1 MITPGEYKIRPCK
14 ENTMQDIINKAKVL
28 TEALPYIKRFANKTI
43 VIKYGGNAMVEERLK
58 ESFAQDIILMKYIG
72 LNPVV
77 VHGGGPQIGQ
87 VLKAMNIQSY
97 FVQGMR
103 VTDSATMDVVEM
115 VLGGKVNKEI
125 VSNINRHGGRAVGLT
140 GKDGGLLTARKMEM
154 TAINP
159 DTLTPEIIDIGLVGE
174 VEKVDPGIIE
184 ALEKNN
190 FIPVIAPIG
199 VGLNGETYNINA
211 DLVAG
216 KVAGAL
222 RAEKL
227 ILLTDVEGVKDK
239 QGHLISTIDVKRIP
253 DLINDG
259 TISGGMIPKVNC
271 CLDAFEEG
279 VAKTHIIDGR
289 MEHACLLEIFTDKG
303 IGTAIGRF

>member
-1 MITPGEYKIRPCK
+1 
-14 ENTMQDIINKAKVL
+14 MQEIINKAKVL
-28 TEALPYIKRFANKTI
+28 MEALPYIRRFANKTI

-58 ESFAQDIILMKYIG
+58 EGFAQDIILMKYIG

-87 VLKAMNIQSY
+87 VLKAMGKESR

-103 VTDSATMDVVEM
+103 VTDTETMDVVEM

-125 VSNINRHGGRAVGLT
+125 VGNINRHGGKAVGLT
-140 GKDGGLLTARKMEM
+140 GKDGNLLVARKMEM

-159 DTLTPEIIDIGLVGE
+159 DTLTPEIIDVGMVGE
-174 VEKVDPGIIE
+174 VESVNPSIITSLE
-184 ALEKNN
+184 ASN

-199 VGLNGETYNINA
+199 VGLAGETYNINA

-216 KVAGAL
+216 RVAGAL
-222 RAEKL
+222 KAEKL
-227 ILLTDVEGVKDK
+227 ILLTDVEGVKGKD
-239 QGHLISTIDVKRIP
+239 GRLISTIDVARVP

-259 TISGGMIPKVNC
+259 TITGGMIPKVNC
-271 CLDAFEEG
+271 CVDAVEEG

-303 IGTAIGRF
+303 IGTAIARFDR

>member
-1 MITPGEYKIRPCK
+1 
-14 ENTMQDIINKAKVL
+14 MQEIIAKANVL
-28 TEALPYIKRFANKTI
+28 LEALPWLKRFSGATI

-58 ESFAQDIILMKYIG
+58 ESFAQDIILMKFIG

-77 VHGGGPQIGQ
+77 VHGGGPQIGKL
-87 VLKAMNIQSY
+87 LKALGKESR

-103 VTDSATMDVVEM
+103 VTDRETMDVVEM
-115 VLGGKVNKEI
+115 VLGAQVNKEI
-125 VSNINRHGGRAVGLT
+125 VNNINRHGGKAVGLT
-140 GKDGGLLTARKMEM
+140 GKDGRLIIARKMEM
-154 TAINP
+154 TQINP
-159 DTLTPEIIDIGLVGE
+159 DTLTPEIIDIGHVGE
-174 VEKVDPGIIE
+174 VESVNTAIIE
-184 ALEKNN
+184 AQEKSH

-216 KVAGAL
+216 RIAGAL

-239 QGHLISTIDVKRIP
+239 DGRLISTIDVERVP

-259 TISGGMIPKVNC
+259 TITGGMIPKVNC
-271 CLDAFEEG
+271 CVDAVEEG
-279 VAKTHIIDGR
+279 VHKTHIIDGR

-303 IGTAIGRF
+303 VGTAVARFKK

>member
-1 MITPGEYKIRPCK
+1 
-14 ENTMQDIINKAKVL
+14 MQELIQKANVL
-28 TEALPYIKRFANKTI
+28 MEALPWIRTFTGKTI
-43 VIKYGGNAMVEERLK
+43 VIKYGGNAMVEAALK
-58 ESFAQDIILMKYIG
+58 EGFARDVILMKYIG

-77 VHGGGPQIGQ
+77 VHGGGPQIGK
-87 VLKAMNIQSY
+87 VLGAMNIESR

-103 VTDSATMDVVEM
+103 VTDSATMGVVEM
-115 VLGGKVNKEI
+115 VLGGQVNKEI
-125 VSNINRHGGRAVGLT
+125 VANINRHGGRAVGLT
-140 GKDGGLLTARKMEM
+140 GKDGGLIQARKLEM
-154 TAINP
+154 TATNP
-159 DTLTPEIIDIGLVGE
+159 ETLTPEIIDIGMVGE
-174 VEKVDPGIIE
+174 VERVNPEIIE
-184 ALEKNN
+184 ALEKNH

-199 VGLNGETYNINA
+199 VGLEGETYNINA

-239 QGHLISTIDVKRIP
+239 QGRLISTIDIRRVP

-271 CLDAFEEG
+271 CIDAIEEG
-279 VAKTHIIDGR
+279 VHKTHIIDGR
-289 MEHACLLEIFTDKG
+289 IEHACLLEIFTNKG
-303 IGTAIGRF
+303 VGTAIANF

>member
-1 MITPGEYKIRPCK
+1 
-14 ENTMQDIINKAKVL
+14 MQELIAKANVL
-28 TEALPYIKRFANKTI
+28 MEALPWIRRFYGATI
-43 VIKYGGNAMVEERLK
+43 VIKYGGHAMVDERLK
-58 ESFAQDIILMKYIG
+58 EGFARDIILMKYIG

-77 VHGGGPQIGQ
+77 IHGGGPQIGK
-87 VLKAMNIQSY
+87 VLEAMKIQSH

-125 VSNINRHGGRAVGLT
+125 VSNINRHGGKAVGIT
-140 GKDGGLLTARKMEM
+140 GKDGGLIRARKMEM

-159 DTLTPEIIDIGLVGE
+159 DSLTPEIIDIGMVGE
-174 VEKVDPGIIE
+174 VEQVDPAIIK
-184 ALEKNN
+184 ALESNN

-199 VGLNGETYNINA
+199 GGLDGETYNINA

-216 KVAGAL
+216 KIAGAL
-222 RAEKL
+222 KAEKL
-227 ILLTDVEGVKDK
+227 ILLTDVEGVKDMD
-239 QGHLISTIDVKRIP
+239 GRLISTIDILRVP
-253 DLINDG
+253 DLINNG

-271 CLDAFEEG
+271 CVEAIEEG
-279 VAKTHIIDGR
+279 VAKTHIVDGR

-303 IGTAIGRF
+303 IGTAVARYK

>member
-1 MITPGEYKIRPCK
+1 
-14 ENTMQDIINKAKVL
+14 MQEIIAKANVL
-28 TEALPYIKRFANKTI
+28 LEALPWLKRFSGATI
-43 VIKYGGNAMVEERLK
+43 VIKYGGNAMVEDRLK

-77 VHGGGPQIGQ
+77 VHGGGPQIGR
-87 VLKAMNIQSY
+87 LLAALGKESR

-103 VTDSATMDVVEM
+103 VTDRETMDVVEM
-115 VLGGKVNKEI
+115 VLGGQVNKEI
-125 VSNINRHGGRAVGLT
+125 VNNINRHGGKAVGLT
-140 GKDGGLLTARKMEM
+140 GKDGRLIIARKMEM
-154 TAINP
+154 TQINP
-159 DTLTPEIIDIGLVGE
+159 DTLTPEIIDIGHVGE
-174 VEKVDPGIIE
+174 VESVHPEIIE
-184 ALEKNN
+184 ALEKSH

-216 KVAGAL
+216 RIAGAL

-239 QGHLISTIDVKRIP
+239 DGRLISTIDVDRVP
-253 DLINDG
+253 DLINNG
-259 TISGGMIPKVNC
+259 TITGGMIPKLNC
-271 CLDAFEEG
+271 CVDAVEEG
-279 VAKTHIIDGR
+279 VHKAHIIDGR

-303 IGTAIGRF
+303 VGTAVARFKK